1 MEDQSSLL
9 KNTYEIN
16 FDEAVRLIHNFLQ
29 EPELLKI
36 AQRVAIGGVMH
47 KESLEQKNTGLVFHG
62 EMAWFCMPQDPNC
75 TYPKFFLAFEDG
87 DYEIANVPFEPKN
100 DELVFSRHIL
110 KYGQSGTNKSD
121 VETFIKSGFTTPSRN
136 DETVRAADCKNMF
149 SHVGTDTSGSY
160 FNKYYCGFFENR
172 GRCGTEYTDFISNK
186 NAKFIAYLF
195 GYDDSPEEYKESNRI
210 RIILMAL
217 NEHGHL
223 VEAKA
228 TTTNGPRLLQ
238 NSWPPPPPNT

>member
-9 KNTYEIN
+9 KNTYEIK

-36 AQRVAIGGVMH
+36 AQRVAVGGVMH
-47 KESLEQKNTGLVFHG
+47 KESLNQKNTGLVFQG
-62 EMAWFCMPQDPNC
+62 QMAWFCMPQDPNS

-87 DYEIANVPFEPKN
+87 DYEIANVPEKPKN
-100 DELVFSRHIL
+100 DELVFTRHII

-121 VETFIKSGFTTPSRN
+121 VETFIKSGFTTPTNR
-136 DETVRAADCKNMF
+136 DETVSAVDCKNMF

-172 GRCGTEYTDFISNK
+172 GRCGTEYTDFISNE

-195 GYDDSPEEYKESNRI
+195 GYDDSTEEYKETNRI

-217 NEHGHL
+217 DGNGQL
-223 VEAKA
+223 VQEASGLTSA
-228 TTTNGPRLLQ
+228 PRILQ
-238 NSWPPPPPNT
+238 ASWPPPPNN